1 MNVKGFDLGGM
12 EKAFDSDFTYS
23 SRDISRLLGVTEETV
38 RRWARN
44 GELDCTYSS
53 RKDGYSIKGSE
64 IVKFL
69 TDHPRYLVKGAESV
83 EDVDGVDGGTVS
95 YGSFAIKRLL
105 EEIDISEK
113 RITKLEGEIEKEKR
127 SVEKNRSL
135 LRGFLAGE

>member
-1 MNVKGFDLGGM
+1 MNVKGFDLGEM
-12 EKAFDSDFTYS
+12 EKAFDADFTYS

-69 TDHPRYLVKGAESV
+69 TNHPRYLVKGAESV
-83 EDVDGVDGGTVS
+83 EGVDSGTVS